1 MFFITWWKNRKAL
14 KKARIAEKAQ
24 NEFRVGYILKHG
36 LNMERDTSFIRSIS
50 GLIVTKYID
59 EFKLIEA
66 ASQDTYISEK
76 ITGSDIPH
84 LGLEIYNSLSESY
97 KQILMIYLPSDDE
110 IQKYIFRL
118 IHPLTVEII
127 NINQK
132 KLNKMK
138 GSRVVV

>member
-1 MFFITWWKNRKAL
+1 MFFITWWKNKKAL
-14 KKARIAEKAQ
+14 KKARIAEKAH
-24 NEFRVGYILKHG
+24 NEFRVEYILKHG
-36 LNMERDTSFIRSIS
+36 LNMERDTSFIRSVS

-66 ASQDTYISEK
+66 ASQDTYISDK
-76 ITGSDIPH
+76 ITGTDIPH
-84 LGLEIYNSLSESY
+84 LGFEIYKSLSESY

-138 GSRVVV
+138 GSRIVV